1 MLNVQ
6 RKCAKCKLG
15 SLVGFL
21 NLVNVES
28 KSIIHV
34 EQLKTWQNRCPP
46 DDREVLSGVSVDMKD
61 LINVAPMQCERAG
74 SCHDYHRFHAF
85 PLRLSYVR
93 FNITPLV
100 FLSHRGHFS
109 FIRRTRV
116 TDKTLPGAAQAI
128 NNSAA
133 L

>member
-74 SCHDYHRFHAF
+74 SCHDY
-85 PLRLSYVR
+85 